1 MKEREWDFEKER
13 RMSYSADD
21 PNLEANLR
29 EAMLRT
35 KDDLKLTG
43 EEQARLTKAFKEPEF
58 KKLMADYMTEIS
70 DPKNKAEYDAYIEQL
85 EKDNKVPKGT
95 KLVRPEAGFC
105 VKCRKQGTREKVFVN
120 VCSAPDVD
128 RATSKNTSKGQSWQ
142 LPHMMGPP
150 HMEQDKSKT
159 P

>member
-1 MKEREWDFEKER
+1 
-13 RMSYSADD
+13 
-21 PNLEANLR
+21 
-29 EAMLRT
+29 MLRT

-95 KLVRPEAGFC
+95 NP
-105 VKCRKQGTREKVFVN
+105 
-120 VCSAPDVD
+120 AP
-128 RATSKNTSKGQSWQ
+128 
-142 LPHMMGPP
+142 
-150 HMEQDKSKT
+150 
-159 P
+159 